1 MNIDIEKNG
10 LENTIQK
17 LEKDNLNIYNI
28 VKDMH
33 ISFKSLDD
41 GKWYSIEKAKL
52 DSTLVSMMN
61 NIDNNLLSYLNDC
74 TNTLK
79 LALNSYEKSDSN
91 LKNSLNN

>member
-10 LENTIQK
+10 LENIIQK

-41 GKWYSIEKAKL
+41 SKWSSIEKTKL